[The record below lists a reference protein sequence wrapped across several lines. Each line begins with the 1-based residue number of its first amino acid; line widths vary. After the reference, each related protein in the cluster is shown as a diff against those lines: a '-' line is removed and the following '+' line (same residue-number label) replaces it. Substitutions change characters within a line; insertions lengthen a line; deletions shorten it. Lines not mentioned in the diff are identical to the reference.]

1 MKDSPP
7 RECLFIVTSFPSTD
21 IDNNGFLDQK
31 DFDCMGR
38 FDGMCNKS
46 FGSLM
51 DYWTLISLYRK
62 YHNHPRRRWCKYR
75 RHSALRATIIEGKGD
90 CSPAKLAEF
99 QHIMRSLWEELSD
112 LADFDKVCI
121 KKKKQQHRE
130 MRNWDFS
137 TSFCL
142 NEMLA
147 ADETNERTKTKRTLF
162 WLSELW
168 CKAESYNIAFQLRET
183 HFKAPQ
189 GGFFRQFVFDINDEH
204 VLSKH
209 DLTHLSF
216 SLSLLHHRIKDGM
229 ITTDEFKVSNRISLS
244 INKNSY

>member
-75 RHSALRATIIEGKGD
+75 CHSALRATIIEGKGD

-121 KKKKQQHRE
+121 KKKE
-130 MRNWDFS
+130 AT
-137 TSFCL
+137 TSR
-142 NEMLA
+142 
-147 ADETNERTKTKRTLF
+147 DEKLRFFHIILFEWNVGSRRNERTN
-162 WLSELW
+162 ENE
-168 CKAESYNIAFQLRET
+168 ANAFLA
-183 HFKAPQ
+183 F
-189 GGFFRQFVFDINDEH
+189 GI
-204 VLSKH
+204 
-209 DLTHLSF
+209 
-216 SLSLLHHRIKDGM
+216 M
-229 ITTDEFKVSNRISLS
+229 M
-244 INKNSY
+244 